1 MEATNNI
8 ISFDALTNFRDI
20 GGHHTMDGKRIKT
33 GVLFRSDELSRMT
46 RRDIGLMDELRL
58 KLICDLRTAREQAS
72 KKSRMLDRGIEM
84 KSLSIQDKSQEYTHF
99 EFMKL
104 LVSNPE
110 NLNFEQTMKDMYHHM
125 AFGSQDKIREIFC
138 LLSDA
143 ENVPALIHC
152 TGGKDRTGFVTAI
165 IQLFLGVHYES
176 VMMDY
181 LYSNVRIG
189 PKMKKI
195 EKFIRLMSLY
205 RISSE
210 RIKPMLEVRRD
221 YLEDVL
227 NEIMEQYGSIEHY
240 LLKGCRIPQSCLESL
255 KQNLND

>member
-1 MEATNNI
+1 MEVTNNI
-8 ISFDALTNFRDI
+8 ISFDAVTNFRDI
-20 GGHHTMDGKRIKT
+20 GGHHTKDGKQIKT

-46 RRDIGLMDELRL
+46 TRDIGLMNELRL
-58 KLICDLRTAREQAS
+58 KLICDLRTASEQES
-72 KKSRMLDRGIEM
+72 KKSRMLKQGIEV
-84 KSLSIQDKSQEYTHF
+84 KSISIQDKSQEYTHF
-99 EFMKL
+99 ELMKL
-104 LVSNPE
+104 LVYNNG
-110 NLNFEQTMKDMYHHM
+110 NLNFEQMMKDMYHHM
-125 AFGSQDKIREIFC
+125 AFGSQDKIREIIC

-143 ENVPALIHC
+143 GNVPALIHC

-189 PKMKKI
+189 PRMKKV

-205 RISSE
+205 RVSPE

-221 YLEDVL
+221 YLEEVL
-227 NEIMEQYGSIEHY
+227 YDILKQYGSIEAY
-240 LLKGCRIPQSCLESL
+240 LIRGCCIPEKCLESF
-255 KQNLND
+255 KQNLID